1 MTSKT
6 SIEHGGRFFCTFEKY
21 MSLTIYSTR
30 CQRGFPVTSNLFH
43 KSRTISTSAES
54 SEGLHHHN
62 THYSLFPH
70 TLPHGPPPGGPFNI
84 DLPAL
89 RREFLQLQSLAH
101 PDRHDIASKAR
112 AEGTSARINDAYST
126 LLSPLRRAEYILS
139 LYGIKVADD
148 ESVKT
153 EDESLLIDVLDM
165 RERIEEANTSEEIEL
180 LRSPNEDRIRKCEQD
195 VAEAL
200 ESGDWETGK
209 KECASLRYWMG
220 IQQAINDWEKGK
232 PIILAH

>member
-1 MTSKT
+1 M
-6 SIEHGGRFFCTFEKY
+6 
-21 MSLTIYSTR
+21 
-30 CQRGFPVTSNLFH
+30 
-43 KSRTISTSAES
+43 SAEYPK
-54 SEGLHHHN
+54 GLDHHN

-70 TLPHGPPPGGPFNI
+70 TLPHGPPPVGPFNI
-84 DLPAL
+84 DLSAL

-112 AEGTSARINDAYST
+112 AEGASARINDAYST

-153 EDESLLIDVLDM
+153 EDESLLIDVLEM
-165 RERIEEANTSEEIEL
+165 REKIEEANTNEEIEL
-180 LRSPNEDRIRKCEQD
+180 LRSQNEDRMRKCEQD
-195 VAEAL
+195 VAGAL
-200 ESGDWETGK
+200 ERGDWQAGRN
-209 KECASLRYWMG
+209 ECARLRYWVG

-232 PIILAH
+232 PVVLTH